1 MRSAALLRR
10 AFLAV
15 VALGGSVPQ
24 VAWAQADETD
34 EPEPVSSQLAA
45 VDPMAVWPAPSAQ
58 SGRVGVEAYYYFARS
73 DRRSLLEVPTADNPL
88 HVYIGG
94 DSLVGGA
101 VFGMMTLSGDDPRFV
116 ITEDIR
122 KSTGNV
128 SPWYFDW
135 PEYMTNEVSA
145 AGYDVIVL
153 SIGGNDNQR
162 FRSNLEHEAG
172 SDGWKELYRDSV
184 RALLRAADRPGRLLV
199 WVGIPHLRPPGLRNF
214 AALANPLVAE
224 VVAEFERATFVDAA
238 AIVSP
243 EGKFTRSLHGR
254 HVRTADG
261 VHYTYYGGELVSQP
275 VLDEIDRRAGV
286 PVDGDRAGDGADADQ
301 QAPASEGVAS
311 EGAAS

>member
-1 MRSAALLRR
+1 MIASLPASASAQPDAASQVEPPSSAHVSSVDPALL
-10 AFLAV
+10 
-15 VALGGSVPQ
+15 
-24 VAWAQADETD
+24 
-34 EPEPVSSQLAA
+34 
-45 VDPMAVWPAPSAQ
+45 WPAPQAQ
-58 SGRVGVEAYYYFARS
+58 SGLVGAEAYYYFARA
-73 DRRSLLEVPTADNPL
+73 DRRSLLEVPTGESPL

-101 VFGMMTLSGDDPRFV
+101 VFGMMTLRGEDERFV

-135 PEYMTNEVSA
+135 PEYMAAEVSEG
-145 AGYDVIVL
+145 GYDVIVL

-162 FRSNLEHEAG
+162 FRGHLEHAAG
-172 SDGWKELYRDSV
+172 TDAWKELYRDAV

-199 WVGIPHLRPPGLRNF
+199 WVGIPHLQPPGLRSF

-224 VVAEFERATFVDAA
+224 VVDEFPRATFVDAA

-243 EGKFTRSLHGR
+243 QGRFTRSLNGKN
-254 HVRTADG
+254 VRTADG

-275 VLDEIDRRAGV
+275 ILDEIDRRSGV
-286 PVDGDRAGDGADADQ
+286 PVVNDSADG
-301 QAPASEGVAS
+301 
-311 EGAAS
+311 